1 MVKRRSPKP
10 LMWVRFLLPL
20 PLFNWIFCFMAI
32 VAKRLTHRIVAP
44 AREGSNP
51 SGRPIFILIIL
62 GYSQAVRQ
70 RVLVPSSPRFESWYP
85 SFCGSSSAVEHHLAK
100 VWVAGSNPVFRFFVG
115 GIAKWKGRGL
125 KIRYKR
131 FESD

>member
-32 VAKRLTHRIVAP
+32 VAKRLTHRIGAP

-62 GYSQAVRQ
+62 GYSQTVRQ
-70 RVLVPSSPRFESWYP
+70 RGVLPSSPWVESRWA
-85 SFCGSSSAVEHHLAK
+85 SSGGGSSAIEHHLAM
-100 VWVAGSNPVFRFFVG
+100 VGVAGSNPVYRFFVV
-115 GIAKWKGRGL
+115 GIAEW
-125 KIRYKR
+125 
-131 FESD
+131 